1 MKHVVYE
8 GDGLVCVE
16 AGDTLITLWL
26 LPPTMA
32 RWVWHSER
40 IQALHDK
47 QRDGFL
53 YMSIIASTSTPPDQA
68 VRGRIQEDL
77 RRWSKRVRKVVIVPV
92 GDSVWL
98 SLVRALI
105 RTMLIVTGQSKQQ
118 SVVATTNGGI
128 AEIVRNAGA
137 NTPPQKD
144 LEVIVDML
152 MPRLSNQPDR
162 AA

>member
-1 MKHVVYE
+1 MKQVVHE

-16 AGDTLITLWL
+16 AGDTLITLWM
-26 LPPTMA
+26 LPPTME
-32 RWVWHSER
+32 RWVWHAER
-40 IQALHDK
+40 IQALSDK

-53 YMSIIASTSTPPDQA
+53 YMSIIASSSTPPDQA

-77 RRWSKRVRKVVIVPV
+77 RRWDKKVRKVVIVPF

-128 AEIVRNAGA
+128 AEIIRNAGP
-137 NTPPQKD
+137 NTPSQED
-144 LEVIVDML
+144 LQAIVDML
-152 MPRLSNQPDR
+152 MPRLSNRPDR